1 MFLDLVKQARSHR
14 GFRQDRKVT
23 RQELE
28 HLVECARFTPA
39 ARNDQ
44 VLKYYLAEKP
54 ETVAAIQ
61 PLTKWAGA
69 LAELHLPRKGAEPVA
84 YIVICL
90 DGSLAENPAPY
101 QRDVGIVA
109 QTMLLA
115 AAEMGLNG
123 CMIGSFAAGSCG
135 KSWACRKPSSPNCC
149 WPWARDGPHRHD
161 RRGRGRQHHLLSGCR
176 GYPLCTQAHPGAAD
190 FESVTDK
197 CPPYVKNLLKTG
209 GGYGNM
215 VQS

>member
-115 AAEMGLNG
+115 AAEMSLNG
-123 CMIGSFAAGSCG
+123 CMIGSFAAGELREKLG
-135 KSWACRKPSSPNCC
+135 LPEAIKPQLLLALGEGTDRIVMTDVGEDGSTTYY
-149 WPWARDGPHRHD
+149 RDAEDTH
-161 RRGRGRQHHLLSGCR
+161 
-176 GYPLCTQAHPGAAD
+176 
-190 FESVTDK
+190 
-197 CPPYVKNLLKTG
+197 YVPKRTLEQLILNP
-209 GGYGNM
+209 
-215 VQS
+215 

>member
-39 ARNDQ
+39 ARNNQ

-90 DGSLAENPAPY
+90 DGGLAGNPAPY

-123 CMIGSFAAGSCG
+123 CMIGSFAAGELREKLG
-135 KSWACRKPSSPNCC
+135 LPEAIKPQLLLALGEGTDRIVMTDVGEDGSTTYY
-149 WPWARDGPHRHD
+149 RDAEDIH
-161 RRGRGRQHHLLSGCR
+161 
-176 GYPLCTQAHPGAAD
+176 
-190 FESVTDK
+190 
-197 CPPYVKNLLKTG
+197 YVPKRTLEQLILNP
-209 GGYGNM
+209 
-215 VQS
+215 

>member
-44 VLKYYLAEKP
+44 VLKYYLAEKS

-123 CMIGSFAAGSCG
+123 CMIGSFAAGELREKLG
-135 KSWACRKPSSPNCC
+135 LPEAIKPQLLLALGEGTDRIVITDVGEDGNTTYY
-149 WPWARDGPHRHD
+149 RDAEDTH
-161 RRGRGRQHHLLSGCR
+161 
-176 GYPLCTQAHPGAAD
+176 
-190 FESVTDK
+190 
-197 CPPYVKNLLKTG
+197 YVPKRTLEQLILNP
-209 GGYGNM
+209 
-215 VQS
+215 

>member
-115 AAEMGLNG
+115 SAEMGLNG
-123 CMIGSFAAGSCG
+123 CMIGSFAAGELREKLG
-135 KSWACRKPSSPNCC
+135 LPEAIKPQLLLALGEGTDRIVMTDVGEDGSTTYY
-149 WPWARDGPHRHD
+149 RDAEDTH
-161 RRGRGRQHHLLSGCR
+161 
-176 GYPLCTQAHPGAAD
+176 
-190 FESVTDK
+190 
-197 CPPYVKNLLKTG
+197 YVPKRTLEQLILNP
-209 GGYGNM
+209 
-215 VQS
+215 

>member
-44 VLKYYLAEKP
+44 VLKYYLAEKS

-123 CMIGSFAAGSCG
+123 CMIGSFAAGELREKLG
-135 KSWACRKPSSPNCC
+135 LPEAIKPQLLLALGEGTDRIVMTDVGEDGSTTYY
-149 WPWARDGPHRHD
+149 RDAEDTH
-161 RRGRGRQHHLLSGCR
+161 
-176 GYPLCTQAHPGAAD
+176 
-190 FESVTDK
+190 
-197 CPPYVKNLLKTG
+197 YVPKRTLEQLILNP
-209 GGYGNM
+209 
-215 VQS
+215 

>member
-115 AAEMGLNG
+115 AAELGLNG
-123 CMIGSFAAGSCG
+123 CMIGSFAAGELREKLG
-135 KSWACRKPSSPNCC
+135 LPEAIKPQLLLALGEGTDRIVMTDVGEDGSTTYY
-149 WPWARDGPHRHD
+149 RDAEDIH
-161 RRGRGRQHHLLSGCR
+161 
-176 GYPLCTQAHPGAAD
+176 
-190 FESVTDK
+190 
-197 CPPYVKNLLKTG
+197 YVPKRTLEQLILNP
-209 GGYGNM
+209 
-215 VQS
+215 

>member
-28 HLVECARFTPA
+28 HLVECARFTPS
-39 ARNDQ
+39 ARNGQ

-54 ETVAAIQ
+54 ETVTAIQ
-61 PLTKWAGA
+61 PLTRWAGA

-123 CMIGSFAAGSCG
+123 CMIGSFAAGALREKLG
-135 KSWACRKPSSPNCC
+135 LPEAIKPQLLLALGEGTDRIVMTDVGEDGSTTYY
-149 WPWARDGPHRHD
+149 RDAEDIH
-161 RRGRGRQHHLLSGCR
+161 
-176 GYPLCTQAHPGAAD
+176 
-190 FESVTDK
+190 
-197 CPPYVKNLLKTG
+197 YVPKRTLEQLILNP
-209 GGYGNM
+209 
-215 VQS
+215 

>member
-1 MFLDLVKQARSHR
+1 M
-14 GFRQDRKVT
+14 T

-109 QTMLLA
+109 QTILLA

-123 CMIGSFAAGSCG
+123 CMIGSFAAGELREKLG
-135 KSWACRKPSSPNCC
+135 LPEAIKPQLLLALGEGTDRIVMTDVGEDGSTTYY
-149 WPWARDGPHRHD
+149 RDAEDIH
-161 RRGRGRQHHLLSGCR
+161 
-176 GYPLCTQAHPGAAD
+176 
-190 FESVTDK
+190 
-197 CPPYVKNLLKTG
+197 YVPKRTLEQLILNP
-209 GGYGNM
+209 
-215 VQS
+215 

>member
-123 CMIGSFAAGSCG
+123 CMIGSFAAGELREKLG
-135 KSWACRKPSSPNCC
+135 LPETIKPQLLLALGEGTDRIVITDVGEDGSTTYY
-149 WPWARDGPHRHD
+149 RDAEDTH
-161 RRGRGRQHHLLSGCR
+161 
-176 GYPLCTQAHPGAAD
+176 
-190 FESVTDK
+190 
-197 CPPYVKNLLKTG
+197 YVPKRTLEQLILNP
-209 GGYGNM
+209 
-215 VQS
+215 

>member
-1 MFLDLVKQARSHR
+1 MFLDLVKQARSYR

-44 VLKYYLAEKP
+44 VLKYYLAEKT

-90 DGSLAENPAPY
+90 DGCLAENPAPY

-123 CMIGSFAAGSCG
+123 CMIGSFAAGELREKLG
-135 KSWACRKPSSPNCC
+135 LPEAIKPQLLLALGEGTDRIVITDVGEDGSTTYY
-149 WPWARDGPHRHD
+149 RDAEDTH
-161 RRGRGRQHHLLSGCR
+161 
-176 GYPLCTQAHPGAAD
+176 
-190 FESVTDK
+190 
-197 CPPYVKNLLKTG
+197 YVPKRTLEQLILNP
-209 GGYGNM
+209 
-215 VQS
+215 

>member
-123 CMIGSFAAGSCG
+123 CMIGSFAAGELREKLG
-135 KSWACRKPSSPNCC
+135 LPEAIKPQLLLALGEGTDRIVMTDVGEDGSTTYY
-149 WPWARDGPHRHD
+149 RDAKDIH
-161 RRGRGRQHHLLSGCR
+161 
-176 GYPLCTQAHPGAAD
+176 
-190 FESVTDK
+190 
-197 CPPYVKNLLKTG
+197 YVPKRTLEQLILNP
-209 GGYGNM
+209 
-215 VQS
+215 

>member
-39 ARNDQ
+39 ARNNQ

-123 CMIGSFAAGSCG
+123 CMIGSFAAGELREKLG
-135 KSWACRKPSSPNCC
+135 LPEAIKPQLLLALGEGTDRIVMTNVGEDGSTTYY
-149 WPWARDGPHRHD
+149 RDAEDTH
-161 RRGRGRQHHLLSGCR
+161 
-176 GYPLCTQAHPGAAD
+176 
-190 FESVTDK
+190 
-197 CPPYVKNLLKTG
+197 YVPKRTLEQLILNP
-209 GGYGNM
+209 
-215 VQS
+215 

>member
-44 VLKYYLAEKP
+44 VLKYYLAVKP

-123 CMIGSFAAGSCG
+123 CMIGSFAAGELREKLGLPEAIKPQLLLALGEGTDRIVMTDVG
-135 KSWACRKPSSPNCC
+135 KDGSTTYY
-149 WPWARDGPHRHD
+149 RDAEDTH
-161 RRGRGRQHHLLSGCR
+161 
-176 GYPLCTQAHPGAAD
+176 
-190 FESVTDK
+190 
-197 CPPYVKNLLKTG
+197 YVPKRTLEQLILNP
-209 GGYGNM
+209 
-215 VQS
+215 

>member
-61 PLTKWAGA
+61 PLTRWAGA

-123 CMIGSFAAGSCG
+123 CMIGSFAAGELREKLG
-135 KSWACRKPSSPNCC
+135 LPEAIKPQLLLALGEGTDRIVITDVGEDGSTTYY
-149 WPWARDGPHRHD
+149 RDAEDIH
-161 RRGRGRQHHLLSGCR
+161 
-176 GYPLCTQAHPGAAD
+176 
-190 FESVTDK
+190 
-197 CPPYVKNLLKTG
+197 YVPKRTLEQLILNP
-209 GGYGNM
+209 
-215 VQS
+215 

>member
-61 PLTKWAGA
+61 PLTRWAGA

-123 CMIGSFAAGSCG
+123 CMIGSFAARELREKLGLPEAIKPQLLLALGEGTDRIVMTDVGEDGSTTYY
-135 KSWACRKPSSPNCC
+135 
-149 WPWARDGPHRHD
+149 RDAEDTH
-161 RRGRGRQHHLLSGCR
+161 
-176 GYPLCTQAHPGAAD
+176 
-190 FESVTDK
+190 
-197 CPPYVKNLLKTG
+197 YVPKRTLEQLILNP
-209 GGYGNM
+209 
-215 VQS
+215 

>member
-69 LAELHLPRKGAEPVA
+69 LAELHLPRKGAEHVA

-90 DGSLAENPAPY
+90 DGSLAENPTPY

-115 AAEMGLNG
+115 AVEMGLNG
-123 CMIGSFAAGSCG
+123 CMIGSFAAGELREKLG
-135 KSWACRKPSSPNCC
+135 LPEAIKPQLLLALGEGTDRIVMTDVGEDGSTTYY
-149 WPWARDGPHRHD
+149 RDAEDTH
-161 RRGRGRQHHLLSGCR
+161 
-176 GYPLCTQAHPGAAD
+176 
-190 FESVTDK
+190 
-197 CPPYVKNLLKTG
+197 YVPKRTLEQLILNP
-209 GGYGNM
+209 
-215 VQS
+215 

>member
-90 DGSLAENPAPY
+90 DGSLAENSAPY

-115 AAEMGLNG
+115 AVEMGLNG
-123 CMIGSFAAGSCG
+123 CMIGSFAAGELREKLG
-135 KSWACRKPSSPNCC
+135 LPETIKPQLLLALGEGTDRIVMTDVGEDGSTTYY
-149 WPWARDGPHRHD
+149 RDAEDTH
-161 RRGRGRQHHLLSGCR
+161 
-176 GYPLCTQAHPGAAD
+176 
-190 FESVTDK
+190 
-197 CPPYVKNLLKTG
+197 YVPKRTLEQLILNP
-209 GGYGNM
+209 
-215 VQS
+215 

>member
-14 GFRQDRKVT
+14 GFRQERKVT

-44 VLKYYLAEKP
+44 VLKYYLAEKT

-61 PLTKWAGA
+61 PLTRWAGA
-69 LAELHLPRKGAEPVA
+69 LAELHLPRKGGEPVA

-123 CMIGSFAAGSCG
+123 CMIGSFAAGELREKLG
-135 KSWACRKPSSPNCC
+135 LPEAIKPQLLLALGEGTDRIVMTDVGEDGSTTYY
-149 WPWARDGPHRHD
+149 RDAEDTH
-161 RRGRGRQHHLLSGCR
+161 
-176 GYPLCTQAHPGAAD
+176 
-190 FESVTDK
+190 
-197 CPPYVKNLLKTG
+197 YVPKRTLEQLILNP
-209 GGYGNM
+209 
-215 VQS
+215 

>member
-123 CMIGSFAAGSCG
+123 CMIGSFAAGELREKLG
-135 KSWACRKPSSPNCC
+135 LPEAIKPQLLLALGEGTDRIVMTDVGEDGSTTYY
-149 WPWARDGPHRHD
+149 RDAEDTH
-161 RRGRGRQHHLLSGCR
+161 
-176 GYPLCTQAHPGAAD
+176 
-190 FESVTDK
+190 
-197 CPPYVKNLLKTG
+197 YVPKRTLEQLILN
-209 GGYGNM
+209 
-215 VQS
+215 S

>member
-123 CMIGSFAAGSCG
+123 CMIGSFAAGELREKLG
-135 KSWACRKPSSPNCC
+135 LPEVIKPQLLLALGEGTDRIVMTDVGEDGSTTYY
-149 WPWARDGPHRHD
+149 RDAVDTH
-161 RRGRGRQHHLLSGCR
+161 
-176 GYPLCTQAHPGAAD
+176 
-190 FESVTDK
+190 
-197 CPPYVKNLLKTG
+197 YVPKRTLEQLILNL
-209 GGYGNM
+209 
-215 VQS
+215 

>member
-69 LAELHLPRKGAEPVA
+69 LAELHLPRKGAEPIA

-109 QTMLLA
+109 QTILLA

-123 CMIGSFAAGSCG
+123 CMIGSFAAGELREKLG
-135 KSWACRKPSSPNCC
+135 LPEAIKPQLLLALGEGTDRIVMTDVGEDGSTTYY
-149 WPWARDGPHRHD
+149 RDAEDIH
-161 RRGRGRQHHLLSGCR
+161 
-176 GYPLCTQAHPGAAD
+176 
-190 FESVTDK
+190 
-197 CPPYVKNLLKTG
+197 YVPKRTLEQLILNP
-209 GGYGNM
+209 
-215 VQS
+215 

>member
-90 DGSLAENPAPY
+90 DGSLAENPTPY

-123 CMIGSFAAGSCG
+123 CMIGSFAAGELREKLG
-135 KSWACRKPSSPNCC
+135 LPEAIKPQLLLALGEGTDRIVMTDVGEDGSTTYY
-149 WPWARDGPHRHD
+149 RDAEDIH
-161 RRGRGRQHHLLSGCR
+161 
-176 GYPLCTQAHPGAAD
+176 
-190 FESVTDK
+190 
-197 CPPYVKNLLKTG
+197 YVPKRTLEQLILNP
-209 GGYGNM
+209 
-215 VQS
+215 

>member
-69 LAELHLPRKGAEPVA
+69 LAELHLPRKGGEPVA
-84 YIVICL
+84 YIAICL

-123 CMIGSFAAGSCG
+123 CMIGSFAAGELREKLG
-135 KSWACRKPSSPNCC
+135 LPETIKPQLLLALGEGTDRIVITDVGEDGSTTYY
-149 WPWARDGPHRHD
+149 RDAEDTH
-161 RRGRGRQHHLLSGCR
+161 
-176 GYPLCTQAHPGAAD
+176 
-190 FESVTDK
+190 
-197 CPPYVKNLLKTG
+197 YVPKRTLEQLILNP
-209 GGYGNM
+209 
-215 VQS
+215 

>member
-123 CMIGSFAAGSCG
+123 CMIGSFAAGELREKLGLPEAIKPQLLLALGEGTDRIVMTDVG
-135 KSWACRKPSSPNCC
+135 KDGSTTYY
-149 WPWARDGPHRHD
+149 RDAEDTH
-161 RRGRGRQHHLLSGCR
+161 
-176 GYPLCTQAHPGAAD
+176 
-190 FESVTDK
+190 
-197 CPPYVKNLLKTG
+197 YVPKRTLEQLILNP
-209 GGYGNM
+209 
-215 VQS
+215 

>member
-109 QTMLLA
+109 QTILLA

-123 CMIGSFAAGSCG
+123 CMIGSFAAGELQEKLG
-135 KSWACRKPSSPNCC
+135 LPEAIKPQLLLALGEGTDRIVMTDVGEDGSTTYY
-149 WPWARDGPHRHD
+149 RDAEDTH
-161 RRGRGRQHHLLSGCR
+161 
-176 GYPLCTQAHPGAAD
+176 
-190 FESVTDK
+190 
-197 CPPYVKNLLKTG
+197 YVPKRTLEQLILNP
-209 GGYGNM
+209 
-215 VQS
+215 

>member
-44 VLKYYLAEKP
+44 VLKYYLAEEP

-123 CMIGSFAAGSCG
+123 CMIGSFAAGEL
-135 KSWACRKPSSPNCC
+135 RETIKPQLLLALGEGTDRIVITDVGEDGSTTYY
-149 WPWARDGPHRHD
+149 RDAEDIH
-161 RRGRGRQHHLLSGCR
+161 
-176 GYPLCTQAHPGAAD
+176 
-190 FESVTDK
+190 
-197 CPPYVKNLLKTG
+197 YVPKRTLEQLILNP
-209 GGYGNM
+209 
-215 VQS
+215 

>member
-1 MFLDLVKQARSHR
+1 MFLDLAKQARSHR

-39 ARNDQ
+39 ARNNQ

-123 CMIGSFAAGSCG
+123 CMIGSFAAGELREKLG
-135 KSWACRKPSSPNCC
+135 LPEAIKPQLLLALGEGTDRIVITDVGEDGSTTYY
-149 WPWARDGPHRHD
+149 RDAEDIH
-161 RRGRGRQHHLLSGCR
+161 
-176 GYPLCTQAHPGAAD
+176 
-190 FESVTDK
+190 
-197 CPPYVKNLLKTG
+197 YVPKRTLEQLILNP
-209 GGYGNM
+209 
-215 VQS
+215 

>member
-101 QRDVGIVA
+101 QRNVGIVA

-123 CMIGSFAAGSCG
+123 CMIGSFAAGELREKLG
-135 KSWACRKPSSPNCC
+135 LPEAIKPQLLLALGEGTDRIVMTDVGEDGSTTYY
-149 WPWARDGPHRHD
+149 RDAEDIH
-161 RRGRGRQHHLLSGCR
+161 
-176 GYPLCTQAHPGAAD
+176 
-190 FESVTDK
+190 
-197 CPPYVKNLLKTG
+197 YVPKRTLEQLILNP
-209 GGYGNM
+209 
-215 VQS
+215 

>member
-109 QTMLLA
+109 QTILLA

-123 CMIGSFAAGSCG
+123 CMIGSFATGELREKLGLSEAIKPQLLLALGEGTDRIVMTDVGEDGSTTYY
-135 KSWACRKPSSPNCC
+135 
-149 WPWARDGPHRHD
+149 RDAEDIH
-161 RRGRGRQHHLLSGCR
+161 
-176 GYPLCTQAHPGAAD
+176 
-190 FESVTDK
+190 
-197 CPPYVKNLLKTG
+197 YVPKRTLEQLILNP
-209 GGYGNM
+209 
-215 VQS
+215 

>member
-61 PLTKWAGA
+61 PLTRWAGA

-101 QRDVGIVA
+101 KRDVGIVA

-123 CMIGSFAAGSCG
+123 CMIGSFAAGELREKLG
-135 KSWACRKPSSPNCC
+135 LPEAIKPQLLLALGEGTDRIVITDVGEDGSTTYY
-149 WPWARDGPHRHD
+149 RDAEDIH
-161 RRGRGRQHHLLSGCR
+161 
-176 GYPLCTQAHPGAAD
+176 
-190 FESVTDK
+190 
-197 CPPYVKNLLKTG
+197 YVPKRTLEQLILNP
-209 GGYGNM
+209 
-215 VQS
+215 

>member
-1 MFLDLVKQARSHR
+1 MFSDLVKQARSHR

-90 DGSLAENPAPY
+90 DGSLAENPTPY

-115 AAEMGLNG
+115 AVEMGLNG
-123 CMIGSFAAGSCG
+123 CMIGSFAAGELREKLG
-135 KSWACRKPSSPNCC
+135 LPEAIKPQLLLALGEGTDRIVMTDVGEDGSTTYY
-149 WPWARDGPHRHD
+149 RDAEDTH
-161 RRGRGRQHHLLSGCR
+161 
-176 GYPLCTQAHPGAAD
+176 
-190 FESVTDK
+190 
-197 CPPYVKNLLKTG
+197 YVPKRTLEQLILNP
-209 GGYGNM
+209 
-215 VQS
+215 

>member
-44 VLKYYLAEKP
+44 VLKYYLAEKT

-84 YIVICL
+84 YIVICV

-101 QRDVGIVA
+101 PRDVGIVA

-123 CMIGSFAAGSCG
+123 CMIGSFAAGELREKLG
-135 KSWACRKPSSPNCC
+135 LPEAIKPQLLLALGEGTDRIVMTDVGEDGSTTYY
-149 WPWARDGPHRHD
+149 RDAEDTH
-161 RRGRGRQHHLLSGCR
+161 
-176 GYPLCTQAHPGAAD
+176 
-190 FESVTDK
+190 
-197 CPPYVKNLLKTG
+197 YVPKRTLEQLILNP
-209 GGYGNM
+209 
-215 VQS
+215 

>member
-101 QRDVGIVA
+101 QRDMGIVA
-109 QTMLLA
+109 QTILLA

-123 CMIGSFAAGSCG
+123 CMIGSFAAGELREKLG
-135 KSWACRKPSSPNCC
+135 LPEAIKPQLLLALGEGTDRIVMTDVGEDGSTTYY
-149 WPWARDGPHRHD
+149 RDAEDIH
-161 RRGRGRQHHLLSGCR
+161 
-176 GYPLCTQAHPGAAD
+176 
-190 FESVTDK
+190 
-197 CPPYVKNLLKTG
+197 YVPKRTLEQLILNP
-209 GGYGNM
+209 
-215 VQS
+215 

>member
-123 CMIGSFAAGSCG
+123 CMIGSFPAGELREKLG
-135 KSWACRKPSSPNCC
+135 LPEAIKPQLLLALGEGTDRIVMTDVGEDGSTTYY
-149 WPWARDGPHRHD
+149 RDAEDIH
-161 RRGRGRQHHLLSGCR
+161 
-176 GYPLCTQAHPGAAD
+176 
-190 FESVTDK
+190 
-197 CPPYVKNLLKTG
+197 YVPKRTLEQLILNP
-209 GGYGNM
+209 
-215 VQS
+215 

>member
-44 VLKYYLAEKP
+44 VMKYYLAEKP

-90 DGSLAENPAPY
+90 DGSLAENPTPY

-115 AAEMGLNG
+115 AVEMGLNG
-123 CMIGSFAAGSCG
+123 CMIGSFAAGELREKLG
-135 KSWACRKPSSPNCC
+135 LPEAIKPQLLLALGEGTDRIVMTDVGEDGSTTYY
-149 WPWARDGPHRHD
+149 RDAEDTH
-161 RRGRGRQHHLLSGCR
+161 
-176 GYPLCTQAHPGAAD
+176 
-190 FESVTDK
+190 
-197 CPPYVKNLLKTG
+197 YVPKRTLEQLILNP
-209 GGYGNM
+209 
-215 VQS
+215 

>member
-123 CMIGSFAAGSCG
+123 CMIGSFAAGELREKLG
-135 KSWACRKPSSPNCC
+135 LPEAIKPQLLLALGAGTDRIVITDVGEDGSTTYY
-149 WPWARDGPHRHD
+149 RDAEDTH
-161 RRGRGRQHHLLSGCR
+161 
-176 GYPLCTQAHPGAAD
+176 
-190 FESVTDK
+190 
-197 CPPYVKNLLKTG
+197 YVPKRTLEQLILNP
-209 GGYGNM
+209 
-215 VQS
+215 

>member
-44 VLKYYLAEKP
+44 VLKYYLAEKT

-123 CMIGSFAAGSCG
+123 CMIGSFAAGELREKLG
-135 KSWACRKPSSPNCC
+135 LPEAIKPQLLLALGEGTDRIVITDVGEDGSTTYY
-149 WPWARDGPHRHD
+149 RDAEDIH
-161 RRGRGRQHHLLSGCR
+161 
-176 GYPLCTQAHPGAAD
+176 
-190 FESVTDK
+190 
-197 CPPYVKNLLKTG
+197 YVPKRTLEQLILNP
-209 GGYGNM
+209 
-215 VQS
+215 

>member
-14 GFRQDRKVT
+14 GFRQDRRVT

-123 CMIGSFAAGSCG
+123 CMIGSFAAGELREKLG
-135 KSWACRKPSSPNCC
+135 LPEAIKPQLLLALGEGTDRIVMTDVGEDGSTTYY
-149 WPWARDGPHRHD
+149 RDAEDTH
-161 RRGRGRQHHLLSGCR
+161 
-176 GYPLCTQAHPGAAD
+176 
-190 FESVTDK
+190 
-197 CPPYVKNLLKTG
+197 YVPKRTLEQLILNL
-209 GGYGNM
+209 
-215 VQS
+215 